1 MLELDG
7 RVQRSFADEG
17 DDKSCFSRW
26 NVEARRVSMVFGAGL
41 VHKTETVALQDLSFT
56 ISGETPSVTAIVG
69 ESGRGKTT
77 LISEDQWQIAV
88 FQNTP
93 AQFYGRP
100 ELVRNMTDKLRQLL

>member
-1 MLELDG
+1 M
-7 RVQRSFADEG
+7 
-17 DDKSCFSRW
+17 
-26 NVEARRVSMVFGAGL
+26 
-41 VHKTETVALQDLSFT
+41 
-56 ISGETPSVTAIVG
+56 TAIVG
-69 ESGRGKTT
+69 ESGSGKTT